1 MFSAK
6 RYLNYMLTVNTIIA
20 LSLAMIVTG
29 DAKID
34 KDIIQGMW
42 IFEEG
47 TGETVTDL
55 SGNGSD
61 GVFVGDV
68 KWAEGK
74 FGGGIEFSGE
84 VAQNHIRIGQE
95 GEPETLAALN
105 FKDSEGFS
113 IHAWVFATVPPN
125 GKCIIWKGKGCSS
138 WSQYLLGT
146 GAHENVGGRINQAS
160 FHYRLRSAPERFEAL
175 GDPLPINEW
184 VHLVG
189 VWDGAKI
196 YIYVNGELQNSA
208 DAVGQPWDSPE
219 AVYIGADAG
228 CNEPNGRCH
237 WGGIID
243 EIVIFNVPLSAGD
256 VKSLSSGIEGALAV
270 DAAGKT
276 ATTWGRLKS
285 AE

>member
-1 MFSAK
+1 MFLAK
-6 RYLNYMLTVNTIIA
+6 RYLNYMLTTSTIIA
-20 LSLAMIVTG
+20 LSFAMILTG

-34 KDIIQGMW
+34 KNTIQGMW
-42 IFEEG
+42 TFEEG
-47 TGETVTDL
+47 KGETVTDL

-61 GVFVGDV
+61 GIFVGDI

-74 FGGGIEFSGE
+74 FGGGIEFSG
-84 VAQNHIRIGQE
+84 VDAQNHVRIGTK
-95 GEPETLAALN
+95 GDPDSLAALN

-113 IHAWVFATVPPN
+113 IHAWVYATAPPE
-125 GKCIIWKGKGCSS
+125 GKCVIWKGHGCSS

-160 FHYRLRSAPERFEAL
+160 FHYRIKSAPDKFEAL
-175 GDPLPINEW
+175 GDPLSENEW

-189 VWDGAKI
+189 VWDGTKI

-208 DAVGQPWDSPE
+208 DAVGQPWDSFE

-228 CNEPNGRCH
+228 CNAGKGRCH
-237 WGGIID
+237 WSGIID
-243 EIVIFNVPLSAGD
+243 EIVIFNVPLSEEEI
-256 VKSLSSGIEGALAV
+256 KSLGNGIEGVFAV

-276 ATTWGRLKS
+276 TTTWGKLKS
-285 AE
+285 AK

>member
-1 MFSAK
+1 MFLAK
-6 RYLNYMLTVNTIIA
+6 RYLNYVLIVNTIIA
-20 LSLAMIVTG
+20 LSLAIIVTG

-84 VAQNHIRIGQE
+84 VAQNHIRIGEE
-95 GEPETLAALN
+95 GEPATLAALN
-105 FKDSEGFS
+105 FKDSAGFS

-146 GAHENVGGRINQAS
+146 GAHENVGGKINRAS

-196 YIYVNGELQNSA
+196 YIYVNGELQGSA
-208 DAVGQPWDSPE
+208 DAVGQPWDSFE

-243 EIVIFNVPLSAGD
+243 EIVIFNVPLSED
-256 VKSLSSGIEGALAV
+256 EVKSLGNGIEGVLAV

-285 AE
+285 AK